1 MIKFGMPSVFLV
13 FMSLPFPNS
22 LHDFFRVATR
32 NIQLLGVNIEEAL
45 LGHAMS
51 CLATLRSSL
60 LFYVF
65 LSTYASSLMRLCRR
79 RHWRRMDAADC
90 CPTNSVQVCTIHS
103 SIMHVGL
110 RTNVSA
116 SSRCEEPVLVVASSW
131 PLVVAP

>member
-13 FMSLPFPNS
+13 FMSLRFPNS
-22 LHDFFRVATR
+22 LHFFCVATR
-32 NIQLLGVNIEEAL
+32 NIQLLEVNIEEAL

-65 LSTYASSLMRLCRR
+65 LSTYTSSLMRLCRR

-110 RTNVSA
+110 RSNVSA

>member
-1 MIKFGMPSVFLV
+1 MTNENGSF
-13 FMSLPFPNS
+13 
-22 LHDFFRVATR
+22 FFRVATR
-32 NIQLLGVNIEEAL
+32 MIQLLEVNIEEAL

-90 CPTNSVQVCTIHS
+90 CPTNSVRVCTTHS

-110 RTNVSA
+110 QTDVSA